1 MSEQAP
7 RINAPLLE
15 QFQNRVVRVVGKVLE
30 LRGDTATID
39 SHGSITIF
47 LDRDSQLIVGRAT
60 EIVGKVQPDLTIKVM
75 SAVDFGTNI
84 DFNVYDSLVEV
95 NHLYKEIFYDG

>member
-47 LDRDSQLIVGRAT
+47 LDRV
-60 EIVGKVQPDLTIKVM
+60 
-75 SAVDFGTNI
+75 
-84 DFNVYDSLVEV
+84 
-95 NHLYKEIFYDG
+95 